1 MPDSRHSHCRNIIA
15 FALLG
20 LLLLLLRLNLPTTCT
35 CSRRVQAGG
44 YTDYNAYHEAEAA
57 VDEKWVAQQFI
68 WSHPRLDWRRILEK
82 ENWEPSG
89 RRSDD
94 TI

>member
-1 MPDSRHSHCRNIIA
+1 MTG
-15 FALLG
+15 FALLF
-20 LLLLLLRLNLPTTCT
+20 
-35 CSRRVQAGG
+35 QAGG

-68 WSHPRLDWRRILEK
+68 WSHPRLDWRRVLEE
-82 ENWEPSG
+82 ENWEPG
-89 RRSDD
+89 KRRSDD